1 MSIEEINIRG
11 ALRTGPG
18 RQYVL
23 ISVTI
28 GLEKKSQIKTSPFPK
43 HLLFKIESPFL
54 VYLKANWNSILAMQ
68 F

>member
-1 MSIEEINIRG
+1 MLWEIQVHSFG
-11 ALRTGPG
+11 WLWES
-18 RQYVL
+18 RQYVV

-54 VYLKANWNSILAMQ
+54 VYLKANWSSILAMQ

>member
-1 MSIEEINIRG
+1 MLWEIQVHSFG
-11 ALRTGPG
+11 WLWES